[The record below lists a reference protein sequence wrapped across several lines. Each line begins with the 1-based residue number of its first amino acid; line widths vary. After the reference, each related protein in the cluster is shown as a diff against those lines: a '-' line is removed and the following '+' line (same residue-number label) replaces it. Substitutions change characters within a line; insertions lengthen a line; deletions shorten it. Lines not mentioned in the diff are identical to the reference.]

1 MKVNDGIVLAS
12 DSASAIIAKTPSG
25 ALGVANIYDNA
36 NKIFNL
42 IEKQPIGLISWG
54 AGSIG
59 KSSISTLTKD
69 FRNQLG
75 NGEIKSVIPD
85 YYSIKRVAKAFKK
98 FIYDDLYLKEYENW
112 DEKPNMGFMIVGY
125 SSNTHFPEEWKIDI
139 QNNICKGPYKV
150 RGENEI
156 GITWNGEP
164 EAINRLFLGYSPN
177 FANVL
182 EESGLKKSK
191 IKGIIELAKKRL
203 PAPMVIPAMPIQ
215 DAIDLADFLVYT
227 TAQYSRFTPGAPT
240 VGGPTEIAAITKHEG
255 FKWIKRKHYYDQS
268 LNLGVK

>member
-1 MKVNDGIVLAS
+1 MKVNDGIVLAA

-25 ALGVANIYDNA
+25 TLAVVNIYDNA

-42 IEKQPIGLISWG
+42 IEKQPIGLIAWG

-69 FRNQLG
+69 FRKQIK
-75 NGEIKSVIPD
+75 NGEIKSIIPD
-85 YYSIKRVAKAFKK
+85 YYSIKRVATAFKK

-139 QNNICKGPYKV
+139 RNNNCKGPYKV

-164 EAINRLFLGYSPN
+164 EAINRLFLGYSSGLP
-177 FANVL
+177 NVL
-182 EESGLKKSK
+182 KEGGLEKSRIDK
-191 IKGIIELAKKRL
+191 IMELSKRML
-203 PAPMVIPAMPIQ
+203 PAQMVTPAMPIQ
-215 DAIDLADFLVYT
+215 DAIELADFLVYT
-227 TAQYSRFTPGAPT
+227 TAQYSRFIPGAPT

-255 FKWIKRKHYYDQS
+255 FKWVKRKHYYDPS
-268 LNLGVK
+268 KNMGAK